1 MKNCTVWR
9 EGKNDDDDDDDDD
22 DDVES
27 MFVLSPLTST
37 VTEVTSTK
45 WPSLLSHEEWLVLL
59 GLCERIILSFLFNR
73 PSLARMSEPF
83 MPHLVETLARYVGIG
98 WSRLL

>member
-22 DDVES
+22 VES
-27 MFVLSPLTST
+27 MFVLSPLMST

-45 WPSLLSHEEWLVLL
+45 
-59 GLCERIILSFLFNR
+59 
-73 PSLARMSEPF
+73 
-83 MPHLVETLARYVGIG
+83 Y
-98 WSRLL
+98 